1 MDRPWKWRVSL
12 VVMITL
18 ELTCLGLAAE
28 EKSRSTVDLRQVK
41 PKWDVGD
48 RWVVETST
56 LPIQARRE
64 PIELSRG
71 RPIPWQFTV
80 QQDEKV
86 VDDCY
91 RVEIRCLLAGSP
103 QPVTVLWIDKRSG
116 ALRQVQTQFPT
127 ADGFRTVTESYEP
140 AGGQPSPVLSLL
152 TALPVDLPAFQ
163 GNEAKGMEK
172 YTYESRVGPAGVK
185 NAGELGFAFEVEQ
198 EVTQPAA
205 EQVKGL
211 IKEDFTKDLTERP
224 IVEVRLKGVDRQVR
238 QLWQA
243 GLPWPVYTDNGTTIA
258 RLVKVK
264 PPEDGSE
271 AE

>member
-41 PKWDVGD
+41 PKWEVGD

-116 ALRQVQTQFPT
+116 ALRQVQTHPT
-127 ADGFRTVTESYEP
+127 ADGFARSPELRAGRWP
-140 AGGQPSPVLSLL
+140 APPILSLL
-152 TALPVDLPAFQ
+152 TAFVDLPAFQ

-172 YTYESRVGPAGVK
+172 YTYE
-185 NAGELGFAFEVEQ
+185 
-198 EVTQPAA
+198 
-205 EQVKGL
+205 
-211 IKEDFTKDLTERP
+211 
-224 IVEVRLKGVDRQVR
+224 
-238 QLWQA
+238 
-243 GLPWPVYTDNGTTIA
+243 
-258 RLVKVK
+258 
-264 PPEDGSE
+264 
-271 AE
+271 